1 LGLQRKTAFW
11 RFPPLHQ
18 ADLEGQAKGRLD
30 PFAFPSGNVRY
41 LRIPAIGSAPGGNS
55 FTALL
60 FGRLYG
66 RRIKLYRGI
75 HLRRAVPSFTVE
87 LRRRP
92 RLATNSSQNPR
103 LSETKILQAPL
114 ERGSH
119 RVEAAAFEA
128 NTSTSPAN
136 VAPAQPTGRILQ
148 CLVPDET
155 PRGQPREVLLSS
167 PSSDLTSV
175 PRSRR
180 RARASGGGD
189 QTKKLPRNSESS
201 PIEITA
207 VQETRSTAHRSS
219 SEPTG
224 EMTGVT
230 LSGPTVASNQ
240 VFESSGGRALIP
252 NAKGRRETQVS
263 LDGSADPLVKDRQS
277 DTKIDIVTTPVPTV
291 VEPPR
296 QSRQRNIMARY
307 VFGEELGPG
316 ERWKRR
322 LITR

>member
-1 LGLQRKTAFW
+1 
-11 RFPPLHQ
+11 
-18 ADLEGQAKGRLD
+18 
-30 PFAFPSGNVRY
+30 
-41 LRIPAIGSAPGGNS
+41 LRNPAIGTAPGWNS

-60 FGRLYG
+60 FAKLYG

-75 HLRRAVPSFTVE
+75 RLRPAVPSFTVE

-103 LSETKILQAPL
+103 LSETKILQAPF
-114 ERGSH
+114 ERVSY
-119 RVEAAAFEA
+119 RVAAAAFEA

-175 PRSRR
+175 PQSRR

-189 QTKKLPRNSESS
+189 QTKELPRNSESS

-207 VQETRSTAHRSS
+207 VQETRSTASHRSS

-230 LSGPTVASNQ
+230 LSGSTVASNR

-252 NAKGRRETQVS
+252 NAKRRRETQVS
-263 LDGSADPLVKDRQS
+263 LDGSADRLVNDRQS
-277 DTKIDIVTTPVPTV
+277 DTKMDIVTTPIPTA

>member
-1 LGLQRKTAFW
+1 
-11 RFPPLHQ
+11 
-18 ADLEGQAKGRLD
+18 
-30 PFAFPSGNVRY
+30 
-41 LRIPAIGSAPGGNS
+41 
-55 FTALL
+55 
-60 FGRLYG
+60 
-66 RRIKLYRGI
+66 
-75 HLRRAVPSFTVE
+75 LRRAVPSFTVE

-103 LSETKILQAPL
+103 LSETKILQAPF

-119 RVEAAAFEA
+119 RVAAAAFEA
-128 NTSTSPAN
+128 NASTSPAN
-136 VAPAQPTGRILQ
+136 VAPAQATGRILQ
-148 CLVPDET
+148 CLVPDEP
-155 PRGQPREVLLSS
+155 PRGQPREVMLSIS
-167 PSSDLTSV
+167 SSDLTSV
-175 PRSRR
+175 PQSRR

-201 PIEITA
+201 PIDITA
-207 VQETRSTAHRSS
+207 LQETRSTASHRSS
-219 SEPTG
+219 AEPTG

-230 LSGPTVASNQ
+230 LSGSTVASNQ

-307 VFGEELGPG
+307 VFGEELRPG

>member
-1 LGLQRKTAFW
+1 
-11 RFPPLHQ
+11 
-18 ADLEGQAKGRLD
+18 
-30 PFAFPSGNVRY
+30 
-41 LRIPAIGSAPGGNS
+41 
-55 FTALL
+55 
-60 FGRLYG
+60 
-66 RRIKLYRGI
+66 
-75 HLRRAVPSFTVE
+75 LRRAVPSFTVE

-103 LSETKILQAPL
+103 LSETKILQAPF

-119 RVEAAAFEA
+119 RVAAAAFEA
-128 NTSTSPAN
+128 NASTSPAN
-136 VAPAQPTGRILQ
+136 VAPAQATGRILQ
-148 CLVPDET
+148 YLVPDEP
-155 PRGQPREVLLSS
+155 PRGQPREVMLSI
-167 PSSDLTSV
+167 SSS
-175 PRSRR
+175 
-180 RARASGGGD
+180 GGD

-201 PIEITA
+201 PIDITA
-207 VQETRSTAHRSS
+207 LQETRSTASHRSS
-219 SEPTG
+219 AEPTG
-224 EMTGVT
+224 EITGVT
-230 LSGPTVASNQ
+230 LSGSTVASNQ

-263 LDGSADPLVKDRQS
+263 LDGSVDPLVKDRQS

-307 VFGEELGPG
+307 VFGEELRPG

>member
-1 LGLQRKTAFW
+1 M
-11 RFPPLHQ
+11 
-18 ADLEGQAKGRLD
+18 
-30 PFAFPSGNVRY
+30 
-41 LRIPAIGSAPGGNS
+41 
-55 FTALL
+55 
-60 FGRLYG
+60 
-66 RRIKLYRGI
+66 
-75 HLRRAVPSFTVE
+75 RRAVPSFTVE

-103 LSETKILQAPL
+103 LSETKILQAPF
-114 ERGSH
+114 ERASH
-119 RVEAAAFEA
+119 RVAAAAFEA
-128 NTSTSPAN
+128 NASTSPAN
-136 VAPAQPTGRILQ
+136 VAPAQATGRILQ
-148 CLVPDET
+148 CLVPDEP
-155 PRGQPREVLLSS
+155 PRGQPREVMLTIS
-167 PSSDLTSV
+167 SSDLTSV
-175 PRSRR
+175 PQSRR

-189 QTKKLPRNSESS
+189 QTKELPRNSESS

>member
-1 LGLQRKTAFW
+1 M
-11 RFPPLHQ
+11 
-18 ADLEGQAKGRLD
+18 
-30 PFAFPSGNVRY
+30 
-41 LRIPAIGSAPGGNS
+41 
-55 FTALL
+55 
-60 FGRLYG
+60 
-66 RRIKLYRGI
+66 
-75 HLRRAVPSFTVE
+75 RRAVPSFTVE

-92 RLATNSSQNPR
+92 RLATDSSQNPR
-103 LSETKILQAPL
+103 LSETKILQAPF

-119 RVEAAAFEA
+119 RVAAAAFEA

-136 VAPAQPTGRILQ
+136 VAPAQATGRILQ
-148 CLVPDET
+148 CLVPDEP
-155 PRGQPREVLLSS
+155 PRGQPQEVLLSS

-175 PRSRR
+175 PQSRR

-230 LSGPTVASNQ
+230 LSGLTVASNQ